1 MVKYF
6 VYILKSKKCDK
17 HYIGQ
22 TKDLIKR
29 LEFHNSPQARWTRR
43 YQPWELVY
51 KEEYETRIDAM
62 KRELEL
68 KRQRDTR
75 KFLELKAV
83 R

>member
-1 MVKYF
+1 MDKYF
-6 VYILKSKKCDK
+6 VYILKSKNYNK

-29 LEFHNSPQARWTRR
+29 LEFHNSSQARWTRR

-51 KEEYETRIDAM
+51 KEEYETRTEVM
-62 KRELEL
+62 NRELEL
-68 KRQRDTR
+68 KKQKDIK
-75 KFLELKAV
+75 KFLEIKAV